1 MKKIIKNCLLYLLVV
16 LILLNV
22 LLFKESR
29 AIKGLIFISSIVA
42 FLTSIPCVFFVN
54 KLLKIE
60 IKNSILKYFIY
71 FLLIP
76 FVLLFVFGFGFT
88 FLLSI
93 IVGLIF
99 TFFRFDVWWFLKLF
113 IRLQTNPNRCTYEKE
128 FLLFIRV
135 ACIIWDVFT
144 HRSQC
149 CQGRCS

>member
-22 LLFKESR
+22 LLFKESS

-42 FLTSIPCVFFVN
+42 FLTSIPCVFCVN

-60 IKNSILKYFIY
+60 IKNNILKYLIY
-71 FLLIP
+71 FLLFP

-88 FLLSI
+88 FLLSV

-99 TFFRFDVWWFLKLF
+99 TIFRFDAFGLGGTPSVIIIVCTVTIIALYVKMLIEKINFKNKL
-113 IRLQTNPNRCTYEKE
+113 
-128 FLLFIRV
+128 
-135 ACIIWDVFT
+135 
-144 HRSQC
+144 
-149 CQGRCS
+149 

>member
-22 LLFKESR
+22 LLFKESS

-42 FLTSIPCVFFVN
+42 FLTSIPCVFCVN

-60 IKNSILKYFIY
+60 IKNNILKYFIY

-88 FLLSI
+88 FLLSV

-99 TFFRFDVWWFLKLF
+99 TIFRFDAFGLGGTPSVIIIVCTVTIIALYIKMLIEKINFKNKL
-113 IRLQTNPNRCTYEKE
+113 
-128 FLLFIRV
+128 
-135 ACIIWDVFT
+135 
-144 HRSQC
+144 
-149 CQGRCS
+149 

>member
-1 MKKIIKNCLLYLLVV
+1 MKKIIKNCLLYLFVV

-60 IKNSILKYFIY
+60 IKNNILKYFIC
-71 FLLIP
+71 FLLFP
-76 FVLLFVFGFGFT
+76 FALLFVFGFGFT
-88 FLLSI
+88 FLLSV

-99 TFFRFDVWWFLKLF
+99 TIFRFDAFGLGGTPSVIIIVCTVTIIALYIKMLIEKINFKNKL
-113 IRLQTNPNRCTYEKE
+113 
-128 FLLFIRV
+128 
-135 ACIIWDVFT
+135 
-144 HRSQC
+144 
-149 CQGRCS
+149 

>member
-22 LLFKESR
+22 LLFKESS

-42 FLTSIPCVFFVN
+42 FLTSIPCVFCVN

-60 IKNSILKYFIY
+60 IKNNILKYLIY
-71 FLLIP
+71 FLLFP

-88 FLLSI
+88 FLLSV

-99 TFFRFDVWWFLKLF
+99 TIFRFDAFGLGGTPSVIIIVCTVTIIALYIKMLIEKINFKNKL
-113 IRLQTNPNRCTYEKE
+113 
-128 FLLFIRV
+128 
-135 ACIIWDVFT
+135 
-144 HRSQC
+144 
-149 CQGRCS
+149 

>member
-22 LLFKESR
+22 LLFKESN

-42 FLTSIPCVFFVN
+42 FLTSIPCVFCVN

-60 IKNSILKYFIY
+60 IKNNILKYFIY

-76 FVLLFVFGFGFT
+76 FILLFVFGFGFT
-88 FLLSI
+88 FLLSV

-99 TFFRFDVWWFLKLF
+99 TIFRFDVFGLGGTPSVIIIVCTVTIIALYIKMLIEKINFKNKL
-113 IRLQTNPNRCTYEKE
+113 
-128 FLLFIRV
+128 
-135 ACIIWDVFT
+135 
-144 HRSQC
+144 
-149 CQGRCS
+149 

>member
-22 LLFKESR
+22 LLFKESS

-42 FLTSIPCVFFVN
+42 FLTSIPCVFCVN

-88 FLLSI
+88 FLLSV

-99 TFFRFDVWWFLKLF
+99 TIFRFDGFGLGGTPSVIIIVCTVTMIALYIKMLIEKINFKNKL
-113 IRLQTNPNRCTYEKE
+113 
-128 FLLFIRV
+128 
-135 ACIIWDVFT
+135 
-144 HRSQC
+144 
-149 CQGRCS
+149 

>member
-22 LLFKESR
+22 LLFKESS

-42 FLTSIPCVFFVN
+42 FLTSIPCVFCVN

-88 FLLSI
+88 FLLSV

-99 TFFRFDVWWFLKLF
+99 TIFRFDAFGLGGTPSVIIIACTVTIIALYIKMLIEKINFKNKL
-113 IRLQTNPNRCTYEKE
+113 
-128 FLLFIRV
+128 
-135 ACIIWDVFT
+135 
-144 HRSQC
+144 
-149 CQGRCS
+149 

>member
-1 MKKIIKNCLLYLLVV
+1 MKKLIKNCLLYLLVV

-22 LLFKESR
+22 LLFKESS

-42 FLTSIPCVFFVN
+42 FLTSIPCVFCVN

-60 IKNSILKYFIY
+60 IKNNILKYFIY

-88 FLLSI
+88 FLLSV

-99 TFFRFDVWWFLKLF
+99 TIFRFDAFGLGGTPSVIIIVCTVTIIALYIKMLIEKINFKNKL
-113 IRLQTNPNRCTYEKE
+113 
-128 FLLFIRV
+128 
-135 ACIIWDVFT
+135 
-144 HRSQC
+144 
-149 CQGRCS
+149 

>member
-22 LLFKESR
+22 LLFKESS

-42 FLTSIPCVFFVN
+42 FLTSIPCVFCVN

-88 FLLSI
+88 FLLSV

-99 TFFRFDVWWFLKLF
+99 TIFRFDAFGLGGTPSVIIILCTVTIIALYIKMLIEKINFKNKL
-113 IRLQTNPNRCTYEKE
+113 
-128 FLLFIRV
+128 
-135 ACIIWDVFT
+135 
-144 HRSQC
+144 
-149 CQGRCS
+149 

>member
-22 LLFKESR
+22 ILFKESS

-42 FLTSIPCVFFVN
+42 FLTSIPCVFCVN
-54 KLLKIE
+54 KLLRIE

-76 FVLLFVFGFGFT
+76 FILLFVFGFGFT
-88 FLLSI
+88 FLLSV

-99 TFFRFDVWWFLKLF
+99 TIFRFDAFGLGGTPSVIIIVCTVTMIALYIKMLIEKINFKNKL
-113 IRLQTNPNRCTYEKE
+113 
-128 FLLFIRV
+128 
-135 ACIIWDVFT
+135 
-144 HRSQC
+144 
-149 CQGRCS
+149 

>member
-22 LLFKESR
+22 LLFKESS

-42 FLTSIPCVFFVN
+42 FLTSIPCVFCVN

-76 FVLLFVFGFGFT
+76 FILLFVFGFGFT
-88 FLLSI
+88 FLLSV

-99 TFFRFDVWWFLKLF
+99 TIFRFDAFGLGGTPSVIIIVCTVTMIALYIKMLIEKINFKNKL
-113 IRLQTNPNRCTYEKE
+113 
-128 FLLFIRV
+128 
-135 ACIIWDVFT
+135 
-144 HRSQC
+144 
-149 CQGRCS
+149 

>member
-22 LLFKESR
+22 LLFKESS

-42 FLTSIPCVFFVN
+42 FLTSIPCVFCVN
-54 KLLKIE
+54 KLLNIE

-88 FLLSI
+88 FLLSV

-99 TFFRFDVWWFLKLF
+99 TIFRFDAFGLGGTPSVIIIVCTVTMIALYIKMLIEKINFKNKL
-113 IRLQTNPNRCTYEKE
+113 
-128 FLLFIRV
+128 
-135 ACIIWDVFT
+135 
-144 HRSQC
+144 
-149 CQGRCS
+149 

>member
-1 MKKIIKNCLLYLLVV
+1 MKKIIKNCLLYLFVV

-22 LLFKESR
+22 LLFKESS

-42 FLTSIPCVFFVN
+42 FLTSIPCVFCVN

-88 FLLSI
+88 FLLSV

-99 TFFRFDVWWFLKLF
+99 TIFRFDAFGLGGTPSVIIIVCTVTMIALYIKMLIEKINFKNKL
-113 IRLQTNPNRCTYEKE
+113 
-128 FLLFIRV
+128 
-135 ACIIWDVFT
+135 
-144 HRSQC
+144 
-149 CQGRCS
+149 

>member
-88 FLLSI
+88 FLLSV

-99 TFFRFDVWWFLKLF
+99 TIFRFDAFGLGGTPSVIIIVCTVTIIALYIKMLIEKINFKNKL
-113 IRLQTNPNRCTYEKE
+113 
-128 FLLFIRV
+128 
-135 ACIIWDVFT
+135 
-144 HRSQC
+144 
-149 CQGRCS
+149 

>member
-22 LLFKESR
+22 LLFKESN

-42 FLTSIPCVFFVN
+42 FLTSIPCVFCVN

-60 IKNSILKYFIY
+60 IKNNILKYLIY
-71 FLLIP
+71 FLLFP

-88 FLLSI
+88 FLLSV

-99 TFFRFDVWWFLKLF
+99 TIFRFDAFGLGGTPSVIIIVCTVTIIALYIKMLIEKINFKNKL
-113 IRLQTNPNRCTYEKE
+113 
-128 FLLFIRV
+128 
-135 ACIIWDVFT
+135 
-144 HRSQC
+144 
-149 CQGRCS
+149 

>member
-42 FLTSIPCVFFVN
+42 FLTSIPCVFCVN
-54 KLLKIE
+54 KLLNIE
-60 IKNSILKYFIY
+60 IKNNILKYLIY
-71 FLLIP
+71 FLLFP

-88 FLLSI
+88 FLLSV

-99 TFFRFDVWWFLKLF
+99 TIFRFDAFGLGGTPSVIIIVCTVTIIALYIKMLIEKINFKNKL
-113 IRLQTNPNRCTYEKE
+113 
-128 FLLFIRV
+128 
-135 ACIIWDVFT
+135 
-144 HRSQC
+144 
-149 CQGRCS
+149 

>member
-1 MKKIIKNCLLYLLVV
+1 MKKIIKNCLLYLFVV

-42 FLTSIPCVFFVN
+42 FLTSIPCVFCVN
-54 KLLKIE
+54 KLLNIE

-88 FLLSI
+88 FLLSV

-99 TFFRFDVWWFLKLF
+99 TIFRFDAFGLGGTPSVIIIVCTVTIIALYIKMLIEKINFKNKL
-113 IRLQTNPNRCTYEKE
+113 
-128 FLLFIRV
+128 
-135 ACIIWDVFT
+135 
-144 HRSQC
+144 
-149 CQGRCS
+149 

>member
-60 IKNSILKYFIY
+60 IKNNIFIINKGKY
-71 FLLIP
+71 
-76 FVLLFVFGFGFT
+76 
-88 FLLSI
+88 
-93 IVGLIF
+93 IF
-99 TFFRFDVWWFLKLF
+99 TSD
-113 IRLQTNPNRCTYEKE
+113 INIGIT
-128 FLLFIRV
+128 
-135 ACIIWDVFT
+135 
-144 HRSQC
+144 
-149 CQGRCS
+149 

>member
-22 LLFKESR
+22 LLFKESS

-42 FLTSIPCVFFVN
+42 FLTSIPSVFCVN

-88 FLLSI
+88 FLLSV

-99 TFFRFDVWWFLKLF
+99 TIFRFDAFGLGGTPSVIIIVCTVTIIALYIKMLIEKINFKNKL
-113 IRLQTNPNRCTYEKE
+113 
-128 FLLFIRV
+128 
-135 ACIIWDVFT
+135 
-144 HRSQC
+144 
-149 CQGRCS
+149 

>member
-22 LLFKESR
+22 LLFKESS

-42 FLTSIPCVFFVN
+42 FLTSIPCVFCVN

-88 FLLSI
+88 FLLSV

-99 TFFRFDVWWFLKLF
+99 TIFRFDAFGLGGTPSVIIIVCTVTMIALYIKMLIEKINFKNKL
-113 IRLQTNPNRCTYEKE
+113 
-128 FLLFIRV
+128 
-135 ACIIWDVFT
+135 
-144 HRSQC
+144 
-149 CQGRCS
+149 

>member
-22 LLFKESR
+22 LLFKESS

-42 FLTSIPCVFFVN
+42 FLTSIPCVFCVN

-60 IKNSILKYFIY
+60 IKNNILKYLIY

-76 FVLLFVFGFGFT
+76 FILLFVFGFGFT
-88 FLLSI
+88 FLLSV

-99 TFFRFDVWWFLKLF
+99 TIFRFDAFGLGGTPSVIIIVCTVTIIALYIKMLIEKINFKNKL
-113 IRLQTNPNRCTYEKE
+113 
-128 FLLFIRV
+128 
-135 ACIIWDVFT
+135 
-144 HRSQC
+144 
-149 CQGRCS
+149 

>member
-42 FLTSIPCVFFVN
+42 FLTSIPCVFCVN

-60 IKNSILKYFIY
+60 IKNNILKYLIY
-71 FLLIP
+71 FLLFP

-88 FLLSI
+88 FLLSV

-99 TFFRFDVWWFLKLF
+99 TIFRFDAFGLGGTPSVIIIVCTVTIIALYIKMLIEKINFKNKL
-113 IRLQTNPNRCTYEKE
+113 
-128 FLLFIRV
+128 
-135 ACIIWDVFT
+135 
-144 HRSQC
+144 
-149 CQGRCS
+149 

>member
-1 MKKIIKNCLLYLLVV
+1 MKKIIKNCLLYLFVV

-42 FLTSIPCVFFVN
+42 FLTSIPCVFCVN

-60 IKNSILKYFIY
+60 IKNNILKYLIY
-71 FLLIP
+71 FLLFP

-88 FLLSI
+88 FLLSV

-99 TFFRFDVWWFLKLF
+99 TIFRFDAFGLGGTPSVIIIVCTVTIIALYIKMLIEKINFKNKL
-113 IRLQTNPNRCTYEKE
+113 
-128 FLLFIRV
+128 
-135 ACIIWDVFT
+135 
-144 HRSQC
+144 
-149 CQGRCS
+149 

>member
-1 MKKIIKNCLLYLLVV
+1 MKKIIKNCLLYLFVV
-16 LILLNV
+16 LVLLNV
-22 LLFKESR
+22 ILFKESS

-42 FLTSIPCVFFVN
+42 FLTSIPCVFCVN

-88 FLLSI
+88 FLLSV

-99 TFFRFDVWWFLKLF
+99 TIFRFDAFGLGGTPSVIIIVCTVTIIALYIKMLIEKINFKNKL
-113 IRLQTNPNRCTYEKE
+113 
-128 FLLFIRV
+128 
-135 ACIIWDVFT
+135 
-144 HRSQC
+144 
-149 CQGRCS
+149 

>member
-1 MKKIIKNCLLYLLVV
+1 MKKIIKNCLLYLLLV

-22 LLFKESR
+22 LLFKESS

-42 FLTSIPCVFFVN
+42 FLTSIPCVFCVN

-60 IKNSILKYFIY
+60 IKNNILKYFIY

-88 FLLSI
+88 FLLSV

-99 TFFRFDVWWFLKLF
+99 TIFRFDAFGLGGTPSVIIIVCTVTIIALYIKMLIEKINFKNKL
-113 IRLQTNPNRCTYEKE
+113 
-128 FLLFIRV
+128 
-135 ACIIWDVFT
+135 
-144 HRSQC
+144 
-149 CQGRCS
+149 

>member
-22 LLFKESR
+22 LLFKESS

-42 FLTSIPCVFFVN
+42 FLTSIPCVFCVN

-76 FVLLFVFGFGFT
+76 FILLFVFGFGFT
-88 FLLSI
+88 FLLSV

-99 TFFRFDVWWFLKLF
+99 TIFRFDAFGLGGTPSVIIIVCTVTIIALYIKMLIEKINFKNKL
-113 IRLQTNPNRCTYEKE
+113 
-128 FLLFIRV
+128 
-135 ACIIWDVFT
+135 
-144 HRSQC
+144 
-149 CQGRCS
+149 

>member
-22 LLFKESR
+22 LLFKESS

-42 FLTSIPCVFFVN
+42 FLTSIPCVFCVN

-60 IKNSILKYFIY
+60 INNSILKYFIY

-88 FLLSI
+88 FLLSV

-99 TFFRFDVWWFLKLF
+99 TIFRFDAFGLGGTPSVIIIVCTVTIIALYVKMLIEKINFKNKL
-113 IRLQTNPNRCTYEKE
+113 
-128 FLLFIRV
+128 
-135 ACIIWDVFT
+135 
-144 HRSQC
+144 
-149 CQGRCS
+149 

>member
-42 FLTSIPCVFFVN
+42 FLTSIPCVFCVN

-71 FLLIP
+71 CFI
-76 FVLLFVFGFGFT
+76 
-88 FLLSI
+88 
-93 IVGLIF
+93 
-99 TFFRFDVWWFLKLF
+99 WKL
-113 IRLQTNPNRCTYEKE
+113 
-128 FLLFIRV
+128 
-135 ACIIWDVFT
+135 
-144 HRSQC
+144 
-149 CQGRCS
+149 

>member
-22 LLFKESR
+22 LLFKESS

-42 FLTSIPCVFFVN
+42 FLTSIPCVFCVN
-54 KLLKIE
+54 KLLNIE
-60 IKNSILKYFIY
+60 IKNNILKYFIY

-88 FLLSI
+88 FLLSV

-99 TFFRFDVWWFLKLF
+99 TIFRFDAFGLGGTPSVIIIVCTVTIIALYIKMLIEKINFKNKL
-113 IRLQTNPNRCTYEKE
+113 
-128 FLLFIRV
+128 
-135 ACIIWDVFT
+135 
-144 HRSQC
+144 
-149 CQGRCS
+149 